1 MLQVIDDITAFS
13 PPEHAIVT
21 SGTFDGVHEGHK
33 KILKSIINTAE
44 KQNGQSIVVTFWPHP
59 RFVLKQ
65 NNELKLITTFE
76 EKAALLDHLGID
88 FLVKIPFTKEFSQL
102 SSEEFIKR
110 VLVAGLATKKL
121 VIGYDH
127 KFGKNRE
134 GSFEY
139 LQENA
144 NSYGFEVQEIP
155 RWDIETVGVSSSKIR
170 HALSQGEIHIANGFL
185 GRLYSISGF
194 VKEGDRIG
202 RSIGFPTANIEVPE
216 HYKLIPTDGSYAVF
230 IDWKG
235 REFKGMLNIGQRPTV
250 SGQERRIEV
259 NIFNFEQ
266 EIYHEKLTIRFV
278 KRLRAEK
285 KFENIQELSDQLKKD
300 KLLAESIL
308 EN

>member
-1 MLQVIDDITAFS
+1 MLVIDDIKGFS
-13 PPEHAIVT
+13 PPKHAIVT

-33 KILKSIINTAE
+33 KILKNIINTA
-44 KQNGQSIVVTFWPHP
+44 KTQNGQSVVVTFWPHP

-76 EKAALLDHLGID
+76 EKASLLDDLGID

-102 SSEEFIKR
+102 SSEEFITR
-110 VLVAGLATKKL
+110 VMVDGLATKKL

-139 LQENA
+139 LQEN
-144 NSYGFEVQEIP
+144 SKRYGFEVQEIP
-155 RWDIETVGVSSSKIR
+155 RLDIETVGVSSSKIR
-170 HALSQGEIHIANGFL
+170 NALYQGEIHIANDFL
-185 GRLYSISGF
+185 GRMYSMSGF

-216 HYKLIPTDGSYAVF
+216 HYKLIPIDGSYAVYV
-230 IDWKG
+230 DWKG

-259 NIFNFEQ
+259 NIFNFDED
-266 EIYHEKLTIRFV
+266 IYHERLTIRFV

-285 KFENIQELSDQLKKD
+285 RFNNIQELSDQLKRD
-300 KLLAESIL
+300 KLLATNIL
-308 EN
+308 ED